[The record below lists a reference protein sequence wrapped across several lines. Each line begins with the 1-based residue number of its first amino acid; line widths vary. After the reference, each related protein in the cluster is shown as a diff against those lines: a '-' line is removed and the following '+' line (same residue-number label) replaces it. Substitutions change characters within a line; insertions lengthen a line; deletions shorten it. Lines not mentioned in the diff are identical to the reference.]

1 MPLQRRIP
9 KRGFHCRSREPFAV
23 LNLKDLAGLEGAD
36 PITPEVL
43 HARGLLK
50 GKGKRLKILGEGEIQ
65 RPLVVHAHGF
75 SKSAEAKIRAAGGR
89 VEVIARA

>member
-9 KRGFHCRSREPFAV
+9 KRGFHRRFREPFVV
-23 LNLKDLAGLEGAD
+23 LNLKDLADLEGSE

-50 GKGKRLKILGEGEIQ
+50 GKGSRLKILGEGEIS
-65 RPLVVHAHGF
+65 RSLVVRAHGF
-75 SKSAEAKIRAAGGR
+75 SKSAEAKILAAGGR
-89 VEVIARA
+89 VVVIARA